1 MGIAIGASAVEGA
14 ANTELLSY
22 LASVLGVKKSAVAL
36 ESGAR
41 GRRKVV
47 RVDGLTPVKV
57 GALLQALCISYCCKY

>member
-1 MGIAIGASAVEGA
+1 MGIAIGAPAVEGA

-47 RVDGLTPVKV
+47 RVFGLSPVEV
-57 GALLQALCISYCCKY
+57 VALLQAL

>member
-1 MGIAIGASAVEGA
+1 MGIAIGAPAVEGA
-14 ANTELLSY
+14 ANTELLAY

-47 RVDGLTPVKV
+47 RVDGLSPVEV
-57 GALLQALCISYCCKY
+57 EALLQALNLVVR

>member
-1 MGIAIGASAVEGA
+1 MGIAIGAPAVEGA

-36 ESGAR
+36 DTGAW

-47 RVDGLTPVKV
+47 RVDGLSPVKV
-57 GALLQALCISYCCKY
+57 EALFQALQ

>member
-1 MGIAIGASAVEGA
+1 MGIAIGASAVGGA
-14 ANTELLSY
+14 TNTELLSY

-47 RVDGLTPVKV
+47 RVDGLSPVKV
-57 GALLQALCISYCCKY
+57 EALFQALQ

>member
-1 MGIAIGASAVEGA
+1 MGIAIGAPAVEGA

-22 LASVLGVKKSAVAL
+22 LAFVLGVKKSAVVL

-47 RVDGLTPVKV
+47 RVDGLSTVELE
-57 GALLQALCISYCCKY
+57 ALLQALWIL

>member
-1 MGIAIGASAVEGA
+1 MGIAIGAPAVEGA
-14 ANTELLSY
+14 ANTELLAY

-47 RVDGLTPVKV
+47 RVYGLSPVEV
-57 GALLQALCISYCCKY
+57 VALLQAL

>member
-1 MGIAIGASAVEGA
+1 MGIAIGAPAVEGA

-47 RVDGLTPVKV
+47 RVYGLSPVEV
-57 GALLQALCISYCCKY
+57 EALLQAL